1 MELRCLFWG
10 KQTKNWITQ
19 CLLPLL
25 IGSTTHAGQ
34 LHSPV
39 VELQWKTVQIFRRG
53 SAKFCVRKY
62 RHSKLMSNLRWFY
75 HLGEFKSG
83 TSLHQDTGTETV
95 FSLKVEKVVLRYIPI
110 YPVKIQIK
118 ECKCFQIISDLRLA
132 LRYVTMHSQILI
144 LWMFF
149 NILGNISRILFVF
162 SFSQIK
168 RKLWIQLSHRPAD
181 YI

>member
-39 VELQWKTVQIFRRG
+39 VKLQWKTVQIFRRG

-83 TSLHQDTGTETV
+83 TSLHQETGTETV
-95 FSLKVEKVVLRYIPI
+95 FSLKIEKVVLRYIPI
-110 YPVKIQIK
+110 YQYIYNFLVKNPEQGMQTFPDHLRSKISITICHNAFTDIYIMNVFQHPRKHISHPF
-118 ECKCFQIISDLRLA
+118 CF
-132 LRYVTMHSQILI
+132 
-144 LWMFF
+144 
-149 NILGNISRILFVF
+149 LFLPN
-162 SFSQIK
+162 Q
-168 RKLWIQLSHRPAD
+168 A
-181 YI
+181 